1 MNTDRS
7 NVSRRSFVKF
17 AGLVS
22 TGIASAVSAPAASQV
37 LNRDESGASLV
48 AQREQPSL
56 SPLPA
61 EYREYMF
68 FTPKEAKFMEAA
80 VDRLIP
86 SDELG
91 AGALEV
97 GAVFFIDRQLNSIYG
112 LGNKM
117 YLEGPFAQGE
127 PTQGYQLPLRPREI
141 YCLGIAD
148 VDRYCQEN
156 YRSKSFAELSEGDRD
171 KVLTGLEAGEIT
183 LDRVPAQIFFP
194 QLLQNTMEGYF
205 CDPIHGG
212 NRNMASWKMLGFP
225 GAKADFRDDLGK
237 SEPVIYEPIS
247 LAQIVDRPGIQ

>member
-1 MNTDRS
+1 MNTNKS

-17 AGLVS
+17 AGLIS
-22 TGIASAVSAPAASQV
+22 TGIASAVGAPAASQI
-37 LNRDESGASLV
+37 LKNEDQKSSAI
-48 AQREQPSL
+48 AQREQLSL

-68 FTPKEAKFMEAA
+68 FTPEEAKFMEAA

-86 SDELG
+86 SDEVG
-91 AGALEV
+91 AGALEL

-112 LGNKM
+112 LGNNM

-141 YCLGIAD
+141 YRLGIAD
-148 VDRYCQEN
+148 VDRYCREN
-156 YRSKSFAELSEGDRD
+156 YRGKSFAELSEGDRD
-171 KVLTGLEAGEIT
+171 RVLTGLEAGEII
-183 LDRVPAQIFFP
+183 LAQVPAPVFFP

-212 NRNMASWKMLGFP
+212 NRDMASWKMLGFP
-225 GAKADFRDDLGK
+225 GARSDFRDDLGK
-237 SEPVIYEPIS
+237 AEPAIYKPIS